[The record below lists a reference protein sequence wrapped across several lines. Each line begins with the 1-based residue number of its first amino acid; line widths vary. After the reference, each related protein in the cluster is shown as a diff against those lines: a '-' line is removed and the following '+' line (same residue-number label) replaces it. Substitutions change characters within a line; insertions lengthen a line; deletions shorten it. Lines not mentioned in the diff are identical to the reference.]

1 MEKLKLNENYEK
13 LAPTNQ
19 SLLII
24 YTLSEFSGEY
34 GLTSTFIKKL
44 INSLIIF
51 VPQNNF
57 DKCNVQIVVLI
68 CIIILYL
75 ICSFTL
81 LDYLA

>member
-1 MEKLKLNENYEK
+1 MEKLKLNENYDK

-44 INSLIIF
+44 IIN
-51 VPQNNF
+51 
-57 DKCNVQIVVLI
+57 
-68 CIIILYL
+68 
-75 ICSFTL
+75 
-81 LDYLA
+81 